1 FGQLLRNDE
10 TTSFL
15 ALAHRAS
22 KRVHYSRSMR
32 VRLVELGDAAAIAAI
47 YNAEVAEPA
56 VTFDL
61 VPRSVDQQGEWI
73 ERHQGA
79 HPALVAVD
87 DAPGDAERIVGFASL
102 SAFRGRPAYATS

>member
-1 FGQLLRNDE
+1 
-10 TTSFL
+10 
-15 ALAHRAS
+15 
-22 KRVHYSRSMR
+22 MR

-73 ERHQGA
+73 ERQ
-79 HPALVAVD
+79 VW
-87 DAPGDAERIVGFASL
+87 
-102 SAFRGRPAYATS
+102 